1 MKKQV
6 RKKKDKKKSPFDL
19 DVKDLKEYLK
29 QVPEVIFLIFMIWF
43 GYSIVSNPSKNELY
57 QKYLKKSL
65 IQGRKYIDNYFPGFL
80 SSEQIFNKFD
90 YDVLFVKTKEIIA
103 CLGGIYLAGA
113 LMLLIFTSKWR
124 KVILFISLLL
134 DLSLVHNLIYYRN
147 ERLFDIIL
155 IIFYLIILLCL

>member
-19 DVKDLKEYLK
+19 DIKDLNEYLK

-43 GYSIVSNPSKNELY
+43 GYSIISNPSKNILY

-90 YDVLFVKTKEIIA
+90 YDVLFVKTKEIIT
-103 CLGGIYLAGA
+103 CLGGLYLAGA
-113 LMLLIFTSKWR
+113 LMLLIFTSKGR
-124 KVILFISLLL
+124 KIILFISLLL
-134 DLSLVHNLIYYRN
+134 DLSLIHNLIYYRN
-147 ERLFDIIL
+147 ERLFDIIV

>member
-6 RKKKDKKKSPFDL
+6 RKKRDKKKSPFDL
-19 DVKDLKEYLK
+19 DLKDLNEYIK

-43 GYSIVSNPSKNELY
+43 GYSIISNPSKNELY

-90 YDVLFVKTKEIIA
+90 YDVLFVKTKEIII
-103 CLGGIYLAGA
+103 CLGGLYLAGA
-113 LMLLIFTSKWR
+113 VLLLIFNSKGR
-124 KVILFISLLL
+124 KILLFISLLL
-134 DLSLVHNLIYYRN
+134 DLSLIHNLIYYKN
-147 ERLFDIIL
+147 ENLFDIIL
-155 IIFYLIILLCL
+155 IIVYLIILICL

>member
-43 GYSIVSNPSKNELY
+43 GYSIISNPSKNELY

-65 IQGRKYIDNYFPGFL
+65 IQGRKYIDNYFPGYL

-90 YDVLFVKTKEIIA
+90 YDVLFVKTKEIIT

>member
-1 MKKQV
+1 
-6 RKKKDKKKSPFDL
+6 
-19 DVKDLKEYLK
+19 
-29 QVPEVIFLIFMIWF
+29 MIWF
-43 GYSIVSNPSKNELY
+43 GYSIISNPSKNELY

>member
-43 GYSIVSNPSKNELY
+43 GYSIISNPSKNELY

>member
-43 GYSIVSNPSKNELY
+43 GYSIISNPSKNELY

-103 CLGGIYLAGA
+103 CLGGIYLVGA

>member
-19 DVKDLKEYLK
+19 DLKDLNEYLK

-43 GYSIVSNPSKNELY
+43 GYSIISNPSKNILY

-90 YDVLFVKTKEIIA
+90 YDVLFVKTKEIIT
-103 CLGGIYLAGA
+103 CLGGLYLSGA
-113 LMLLIFTSKWR
+113 LMLLIFTSKGR
-124 KVILFISLLL
+124 KILLFISLLL
-134 DLSLVHNLIYYRN
+134 DLSLIHNLIYYRN
-147 ERLFDIIL
+147 ANLFDIIL
-155 IIFYLIILLCL
+155 IIVYLIILLCL

>member
-6 RKKKDKKKSPFDL
+6 RKKRDKKKSPFDL
-19 DVKDLKEYLK
+19 DLKDLKEYIK

-43 GYSIVSNPSKNELY
+43 GYSIISNPSKNELY

-90 YDVLFVKTKEIIA
+90 YDVLFVKTKEIIT
-103 CLGGIYLAGA
+103 CLGGLYLSGA
-113 LMLLIFTSKWR
+113 LLLLIFNSKGR
-124 KVILFISLLL
+124 KILLFISLLL
-134 DLSLVHNLIYYRN
+134 DLSLIHNLIYYRN